1 VTTDLVPRTAARSR
15 GEVVWRASAFAPR
28 ASERAAAALGA
39 LCLNAF
45 LAAQFFSLTSP
56 FLMRHFGEGV
66 ATLASQ
72 AGIYSVALLLPALLA
87 YGREAGS
94 LFGTLTPPARL
105 WASGVLGLSAS
116 LFLYGWLGR
125 GYAINAV
132 VHDLCPYLV
141 IASAVILGS
150 NRRAWKDVNPAMVG
164 LFLLGL
170 VLSTIGMTPVT
181 QVVSEAFTEGRAG
194 PPIVAYRMQGAL
206 AFWPLLLLTAR
217 LRRPLT
223 ALLIFAG
230 VLFLFGQQ
238 ILFRERSPSV
248 KVLVYVVV
256 FLVVLPRLLRREDRP
271 QRRRH
276 LAALAVAGAVAVML
290 ALTVAPW
297 LFAAPAEALLRRLSG
312 TVYRGSA
319 GMLTGENEGF
329 SEAGMVLRT
338 LQPRELVFGR
348 GFGGHFV
355 PGTPGGGQRPGDVN
369 VVSRRQLDVGGLVP
383 FLEGGLAFALV
394 YYAGLAYALRRGRLA
409 LRVPLG
415 AAAFFVVLVATA
427 FLLREGWFTMSVSF
441 DLFAVGLCMGYLL
454 SRERERRPDRGARVI
469 GVGHWPGGVAA

>member
-1 VTTDLVPRTAARSR
+1 VTSDLVPHAAARSR

-28 ASERAAAALGA
+28 ASERAVAALGA

-45 LAAQFFSLTSP
+45 LAAQFFSLTRS
-56 FLMRHFGEGV
+56 FFMRHFGEGV

-72 AGIYSVALLLPALLA
+72 AGIDSVALLLPALLA

-141 IASAVILGS
+141 IVSAVILGS

-170 VLSTIGMTPVT
+170 VLSAIGMTPIR
-181 QVVSEAFTEGRAG
+181 QVVSEAFAEDRAG
-194 PPIVAYRMQGAL
+194 PTIVAYRMQGAL
-206 AFWPLLLLTAR
+206 AFWPLLFLTAR
-217 LRRPLT
+217 RRRPLT

-230 VLFLFGQQ
+230 LFFVFGQQ
-238 ILFRERSPSV
+238 ILFQERSPSV
-248 KVLVYVVV
+248 RVLVYVVV
-256 FLVVLPRLLRREDRP
+256 FLVVLPRLLRREGGP
-271 QRRRH
+271 KRRRH
-276 LAALAVAGAVAVML
+276 LAALVVAGAVAVML
-290 ALTVAPW
+290 ALTVTPW
-297 LFAAPAEALLRRLSG
+297 LFTAQAEALRRRLGGKAYSG
-312 TVYRGSA
+312 GA
-319 GMLTGENEGF
+319 GMLAGENERF
-329 SEAGMVLRT
+329 FEAGMVFRT
-338 LQPRELVFGR
+338 RQPRELAFGR
-348 GFGGHFV
+348 GFGGNFV
-355 PGTPGGGQRPGDVN
+355 PDTPGGGERPGDVN
-369 VVSRRQLDVGGLVP
+369 VVGRRQLHVGGLVP
-383 FLEGGLAFALV
+383 FFEGGLALAFV

-409 LRVPLG
+409 LREPLG

-427 FLLREGWFTMSVSF
+427 FLLQEGWFTMSVSF

-454 SRERERRPDRGARVI
+454 SREKERRPDQGARVI
-469 GVGHWPGGVAA
+469 VVGHWPGGVAA